1 MRPTQY
7 QGRTRPVQYTPYN
20 THSLVSHT
28 PYPYNVSRLTSNQL
42 AHTMKTR
49 V

>member
-1 MRPTQY
+1 MPHSTKG
-7 QGRTRPVQYTPYN
+7 GRAPYN

-28 PYPYNVSRLTSNQL
+28 PYPNSVLGLTPNQL